1 MARLYREA
9 VETELGIRVDD
20 NWSRYRHVTDSG
32 ILNEIM
38 GEADGT
44 RDRPL
49 AYARI
54 KKAFVQTVADHIG
67 ARRGRMPEIVGGEGI
82 RREAQIASRS
92 VGRRGDGEAGGRP
105 RR

>member
-1 MARLYREA
+1 MHLAVFDVDGTLVDSSGINGRLYKEA
-9 VETELGIRVDD
+9 VETELGIKVDD
-20 NWSRYRHVTDSG
+20 DWSRYRHVTDSG

-54 KKAFVQTVADHIG
+54 KKAFV
-67 ARRGRMPEIVGGEGI
+67 
-82 RREAQIASRS
+82 
-92 VGRRGDGEAGGRP
+92 
-105 RR
+105 